1 MCGLWLISA
10 EIALRSD
17 APWVLGG
24 PPTARTVA
32 LLGARKYITRI
43 LLIPQSYCAPLTK
56 MHAKMPFRLRTT
68 PLTGRV
74 TAHADHADAG
84 PGPGTSVIAG
94 PAAAASCVLDVWGGS
109 AVRELDLGAISM
121 RHAMRDDGIGSR
133 QEQLSLTRSS
143 LTVARWEAVRA
154 EGYDR

>member
-1 MCGLWLISA
+1 MLKCHF
-10 EIALRSD
+10 
-17 APWVLGG
+17 V
-24 PPTARTVA
+24 
-32 LLGARKYITRI
+32 
-43 LLIPQSYCAPLTK
+43 CAP
-56 MHAKMPFRLRTT
+56 HRSP
-68 PLTGRV
+68 V

-133 QEQLSLTRSS
+133 QEQLSLVKKPSAAFVCEKIWLASVRRVGHTRRARLHPPFS
-143 LTVARWEAVRA
+143 LSELS
-154 EGYDR
+154 E

>member
-1 MCGLWLISA
+1 
-10 EIALRSD
+10 
-17 APWVLGG
+17 
-24 PPTARTVA
+24 
-32 LLGARKYITRI
+32 
-43 LLIPQSYCAPLTK
+43 

-68 PLTGRV
+68 HRSPV